1 MKQKTREVVLLCF
14 AITVMAA
21 GAPSAEI
28 PEQGEATS
36 ITVNGGSVSFEVTTN
51 VFATI
56 VRGESSAL
64 VGGTQLRD
72 GASGLRLEQL
82 EAVVPVTSLRTG
94 IKLRD
99 EHMRKYIFQTED
111 GELPDVRFSAEKA
124 ECTQAVGGGAYICP
138 ASGILTIRGTA
149 RPFAIEL
156 KVTRSGEGFRV
167 SGDGK
172 LTLSTYGIERP
183 SQFGVK
189 TDDEVRIHLELS
201 ARNPRTITARAR

>member
-1 MKQKTREVVLLCF
+1 MKQKTRGVMLLCF
-14 AITVMAA
+14 AITVMAG
-21 GAPSAEI
+21 GAPSAAM
-28 PEQGEATS
+28 PEQGEATP
-36 ITVNGGSVSFEVTTN
+36 IKVNGGSVSFEVTTN

-72 GASGLRLEQL
+72 GALGLRLEQL
-82 EAVVPVTSLRTG
+82 EAVVPVASLRTG

-124 ECTQAVGGGAYICP
+124 ECTQAVGSGAYVCP

-172 LTLSTYGIERP
+172 VTLSAYGIERP

-201 ARNPRTITARAR
+201 ARNPRTITARSR